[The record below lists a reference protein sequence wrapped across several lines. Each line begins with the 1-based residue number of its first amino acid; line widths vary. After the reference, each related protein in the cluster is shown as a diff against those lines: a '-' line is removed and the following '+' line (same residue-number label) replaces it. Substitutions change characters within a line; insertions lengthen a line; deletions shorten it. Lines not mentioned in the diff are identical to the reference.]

1 MIVYTIFII
10 ILFAYIAGAC
20 GEGMRQTWKKNAI
33 IIFFLLMSA
42 YFCVALI
49 GQVSSNPL

>member
-1 MIVYTIFII
+1 MVLFTIFGII
-10 ILFAYIAGAC
+10 FSAYIAGAC

-33 IIFFLLMSA
+33 IIFFLLMSV
-42 YFCVALI
+42 YFCIALI